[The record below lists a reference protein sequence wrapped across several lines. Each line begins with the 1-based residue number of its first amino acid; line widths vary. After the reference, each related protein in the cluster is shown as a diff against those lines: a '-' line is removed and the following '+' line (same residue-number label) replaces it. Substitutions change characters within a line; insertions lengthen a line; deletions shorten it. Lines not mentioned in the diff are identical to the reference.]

1 MPRQPRLDTPGTLHH
16 IMIRGI
22 EGTPIF
28 RRDSDRESFL
38 DRLGR
43 IVNDTGTK
51 ILAWVLM
58 DNHVHLLIFSG
69 PKGLSQFMRR
79 LLTGYAIYYNHRYS
93 RKGHLF
99 QDRYKSIVC
108 DKDTYLLELVR
119 YLHLNPLR
127 AGVVKS
133 IEDLNKYRWC
143 GHAVLVGKNS
153 NEWQERE
160 YVLKH
165 FSDNPRK
172 AIRNYLRYITEGKV
186 QEHRPDL
193 VGGGLVRSLGGWSR
207 VITLREKAQVIEHDS
222 RILGNGDFVTRILAE
237 AEKGLRRQ
245 IYTKEKK
252 EIISK
257 VIGAHCEKEGIREN
271 EILQGGQR
279 RKTAQARAKIAFQ
292 LNRDWGISLAE
303 IARNL
308 GVSTSAIANAIRKLE
323 GEQK

>member
-1 MPRQPRLDTPGTLHH
+1 LDVPGTLHH
-16 IMIRGI
+16 IMIRGV
-22 EGTPIF
+22 EGTSIF
-28 RRDSDRESFL
+28 RQDSDRQAFL
-38 DRLGR
+38 DRLGK
-43 IVNDTGTK
+43 IVNETGTK

-69 PKGLSQFMRR
+69 PKGISPFMRR
-79 LLTGYAIYYNHRYS
+79 LLTGYAIYYNHKYS
-93 RKGHLF
+93 RRGHLF

-108 DKDTYLLELVR
+108 DNDTYLLELVR

-127 AGVVKS
+127 AGLVKS
-133 IEDLNKYRWC
+133 IEGLNKYQWC
-143 GHAVLVGKNS
+143 GHAALIGRNS

-172 AIRNYLRYITEGKV
+172 AIRNYLRYVTEGKG

-207 VITLREKAQVIEHDS
+207 VVSLREKVEVIEHDS
-222 RILGNGDFVTRILAE
+222 RILGDGDFVKKILAE
-237 AEKGLRRQ
+237 ADSDLRRQ
-245 IYTKEKK
+245 IYAGGKK
-252 EIISK
+252 EIISQ
-257 VIGAHCEKEGIREN
+257 VIGAFCAKEGVEEKE
-271 EILQGGQR
+271 ILRGGQR
-279 RKTAQARAKIAFQ
+279 RKTARARARIAFQ

-308 GVSTSAIANAIRKLE
+308 GVSTSAIANAIRKME
-323 GEQK
+323 GEEK

>member
-1 MPRQPRLDTPGTLHH
+1 MPRQPRLDAPGTLHH
-16 IMIRGI
+16 IMIRGM

-28 RRDSDRESFL
+28 RQDSDRQIFL

-43 IVNDTGTK
+43 LLTATGTK

-58 DNHVHLLIFSG
+58 DNHIHLLIFSG
-69 PKGLSQFMRR
+69 PQGISQFMRR

-93 RKGHLF
+93 RRGHLF

-127 AGVVKS
+127 AGIVKNFG
-133 IEDLNKYRWC
+133 ELNKYKWC
-143 GHAVLVGKNS
+143 GHAALTGKNPI
-153 NEWQERE
+153 EWQEKG
-160 YVLKH
+160 YVLKY

-172 AIRNYLRYITEGKV
+172 AIRNYLRYMTEGNV

-193 VGGGLVRSLGGWSR
+193 VGGGLIRSLGGWSR
-207 VITLREKAQVIEHDS
+207 VVTLREKGEVIEHDS
-222 RILGNGDFVTRILAE
+222 RILGDGDFVTQILAE

-245 IYTKEKK
+245 IHVKEKK
-252 EIISK
+252 EIIRR
-257 VIGAHCEKEGIREN
+257 VIGAHCAKEEVRES

-279 RKTAQARAKIAFQ
+279 WKTAKARARIAFQ

-323 GEQK
+323 ADQK